1 MVLKED
7 DISSFKVNWVEK
19 SKNIKDLS
27 KDLSLNADSFIFWD
41 DNPIEEKKLEE
52 TVGVEVIEPDKEVSN
67 WSKQLLELKSLSKY
81 FLSKEDL
88 TKLSNIN
95 LEGYFKT
102 QNNSKDEL
110 FS

>member
-41 DNPIEEKKLEE
+41 DNPIEREKLEE
-52 TVGVEVIEPDKEVSN
+52 TVRGWK
-67 WSKQLLELKSLSKY
+67 
-81 FLSKEDL
+81 
-88 TKLSNIN
+88 
-95 LEGYFKT
+95 
-102 QNNSKDEL
+102 
-110 FS
+110 